1 MSENKPT
8 APKAESAADKRKATV
23 AKKREERI
31 KARGYALPLV
41 LKCNETGDEVKYT
54 SPAYIDKCIAKAGS
68 LEKLKKTYVSRKG
81 RRIIAART
89 PKAVK
94 APKIAKPA
102 KAPKAAPKAKPAKT
116 ATPAPAAPA
125 SVAPATAPVTA

>member
-1 MSENKPT
+1 MNETKST

-41 LKCNETGDEVKYT
+41 LKCSVTGKEVKYT

-68 LEKLKKTYVSRKG
+68 LDKLKKTYTSRAG
-81 RRIIAART
+81 RRQLAAKN
-89 PKAVK
+89 PKV
-94 APKIAKPA
+94 AKPA
-102 KAPKAAPKAKPAKT
+102 KAPKAPAAPKAPKT
-116 ATPAPAAPA
+116 PKATPAPAAPA
-125 SVAPATAPVTA
+125 SVATAAPATA